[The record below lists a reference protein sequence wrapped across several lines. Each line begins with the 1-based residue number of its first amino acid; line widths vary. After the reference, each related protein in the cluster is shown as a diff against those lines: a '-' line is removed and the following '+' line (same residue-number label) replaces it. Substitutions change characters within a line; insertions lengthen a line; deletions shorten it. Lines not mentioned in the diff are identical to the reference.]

1 MVAVTLQTGCTCST
15 FPAEAYIFVRKT
27 LRVRLRDRVGGE
39 PPTQARGKD
48 LRFSMKMML
57 APDLGSD
64 ATVCLNRYAADM
76 DRYAVTITANIL
88 IILKLVD

>member
-1 MVAVTLQTGCTCST
+1 
-15 FPAEAYIFVRKT
+15 
-27 LRVRLRDRVGGE
+27 
-39 PPTQARGKD
+39 
-48 LRFSMKMML
+48 MKMML

-76 DRYAVTITANIL
+76 DRYAADMDRYAADMDRYAVTITANIL